1 MGKTLYE
8 EALIDAKELKEVATR
23 NAQDAIMKV
32 VTPKIKQLIEQQ
44 LLEDED
50 LPAVKKSDED
60 EKDILLD
67 LIQDDSVEEVG
78 ISLPDEDG
86 KVTIEMDKLLTRD
99 REEAEE
105 DVPPADLPTDQSLDT
120 DDELQLD
127 HNAVNALGKLSLLKN
142 KMNEVKINNM
152 LAELR
157 AALSG
162 AKLEDVETLLE
173 KTEALYESV
182 QDLLSENNR
191 KTVYENTLENFY
203 HKLNQLK
210 ESNQENTMLN
220 EEDLMVALS
229 LPNDVDV
236 DPEDVDVS
244 VVTAPVAEEEAEEME
259 AEEEAE
265 EMEAE
270 EEAEEAEEAEETEE
284 MEAEE
289 EAEEEEEELELDLA
303 HWLREVSE
311 EGEGANEAKLGVSVS
326 DDEAELELEAKE
338 MNEDEDMD
346 EMKDMDE
353 DMEEAKC
360 ESVDLS
366 TLSDDTVI
374 EISEADLRNE
384 IEKMKKLREERDAR
398 LAEEAEKQQ
407 AEETVAAEEVALKEE
422 KESQER
428 KAVLEGLRKKLKE
441 TELFNAKLLY
451 TNKLLQSDEMT
462 SKQKLMVAERLDEAK
477 SLREVKLIYNSLV
490 DLLKNAKKTTNEST
504 RRLKRVLGSS
514 SRPTRTSSTTNLNES
529 VEAQRWAK
537 LAGLDKK

>member
-8 EALIDAKELKEVATR
+8 EALIDAKELKEAATR

-44 LLEDED
+44 LLEDD
-50 LPAVKKSDED
+50 HLPAVKKSDED
-60 EKDILLD
+60 DKDILLD
-67 LIQDDSVEEVG
+67 LIQDDSTEEVG
-78 ISLPDEDG
+78 VSLPDEDG

-99 REEAEE
+99 CGKDEE
-105 DVPPADLPTDQSLDT
+105 DIPPADLPTDQSLDK
-120 DDELQLD
+120 DADNELQLD
-127 HNAVNALGKLSLLKN
+127 HNAVNALGKLSLLKS
-142 KMNEVKINNM
+142 KMNEAKINNM
-152 LAELR
+152 LDELR
-157 AALSG
+157 SSLSG
-162 AKLEDVETLLE
+162 AEPVDIDTLLE
-173 KTEALYESV
+173 KTEALYESI

-203 HKLNQLK
+203 QKLNQLK

-229 LPNDVDV
+229 LPDDVDV

-244 VVTAPVAEEEAEEME
+244 VVTGPVAEEEAEETEEAEEAKEAEEMEAEEME
-259 AEEEAE
+259 AEEED
-265 EMEAE
+265 
-270 EEAEEAEEAEETEE
+270 
-284 MEAEE
+284 
-289 EAEEEEEELELDLA
+289 EELELDLA

-311 EGEGANEAKLGVSVS
+311 EGEDANEAKLGVSVS
-326 DDEAELELEAKE
+326 DDTAELELEGLDE
-338 MNEDEDMD
+338 MEDVEEMVETEDMD
-346 EMKDMDE
+346 EM
-353 DMEEAKC
+353 EESKC
-360 ESVDLS
+360 ESVDIS

-384 IEKMKKLREERDAR
+384 LKKMKKLREAKSAR
-398 LAEEAEKQQ
+398 LAKNANKQS
-407 AEETVAAEEVALKEE
+407 AKDTKVAL

-428 KAVLEGLRKKLKE
+428 RVVLEGLRKKLKE

-451 TNKLLQSDEMT
+451 TNKLLQSDEMS

-504 RRLKRVLGSS
+504 RQLKRVLGSS
-514 SRPTRTSSTTNLNES
+514 SKLTRTSSMTNLNES

-537 LAGLDKK
+537 LAGLNRK

>member
-8 EALIDAKELKEVATR
+8 EALIDAKELKEAATR

-44 LLEDED
+44 LLEDEE
-50 LPAVKKSDED
+50 LPAVKKSDDD

-67 LIQDDSVEEVG
+67 LIQDDNVEEVG
-78 ISLPDEDG
+78 MSLPDEDG

-99 REEAEE
+99 DEEDEK
-105 DVPPADLPTDQSLDT
+105 DVPPADLPTDQSLDA

-157 AALSG
+157 ASLTG
-162 AKLEDVETLLE
+162 AKLEDVDSLLE
-173 KTEALYESV
+173 KTEALYESI

-203 HKLNQLK
+203 QKLNQLK

-244 VVTAPVAEEEAEEME
+244 VVTAPVAAEEAEEETEEAEEME

-265 EMEAE
+265 E
-270 EEAEEAEEAEETEE
+270 EEAEEAEE

-289 EAEEEEEELELDLA
+289 EAEEEDEELELDA
-303 HWLREVSE
+303 
-311 EGEGANEAKLGVSVS
+311 
-326 DDEAELELEAKE
+326 
-338 MNEDEDMD
+338 
-346 EMKDMDE
+346 
-353 DMEEAKC
+353 
-360 ESVDLS
+360 
-366 TLSDDTVI
+366 
-374 EISEADLRNE
+374 
-384 IEKMKKLREERDAR
+384 
-398 LAEEAEKQQ
+398 
-407 AEETVAAEEVALKEE
+407 
-422 KESQER
+422 
-428 KAVLEGLRKKLKE
+428 
-441 TELFNAKLLY
+441 
-451 TNKLLQSDEMT
+451 
-462 SKQKLMVAERLDEAK
+462 
-477 SLREVKLIYNSLV
+477 
-490 DLLKNAKKTTNEST
+490 
-504 RRLKRVLGSS
+504 
-514 SRPTRTSSTTNLNES
+514 
-529 VEAQRWAK
+529 
-537 LAGLDKK
+537 

>member
-8 EALIDAKELKEVATR
+8 EALIDAKELKEAATR

-44 LLEDED
+44 LLEDEE
-50 LPAVKKSDED
+50 LPAVKKSDDD

-67 LIQDDSVEEVG
+67 LIQDDNVEEVG
-78 ISLPDEDG
+78 MSLPDEDG

-99 REEAEE
+99 DEEDEK
-105 DVPPADLPTDQSLDT
+105 DVPPADLPTDQSLDA

-157 AALSG
+157 ASLTG
-162 AKLEDVETLLE
+162 AKLEDVDSLLE
-173 KTEALYESV
+173 KTEALYESI
-182 QDLLSENNR
+182 QDLLSEDNR

-203 HKLNQLK
+203 QKLNQLK

-244 VVTAPVAEEEAEEME
+244 VVTAPVAEEEAEEAAEEME
-259 AEEEAE
+259 AEEEAEEEEAEEAE

-270 EEAEEAEEAEETEE
+270 EEAEEED
-284 MEAEE
+284 
-289 EAEEEEEELELDLA
+289 EELELDLA

-311 EGEGANEAKLGVSVS
+311 EGETNEAKLGVSVS
-326 DDEAELELEAKE
+326 DDTAELEMEG
-338 MNEDEDMD
+338 MHDEDMD

-353 DMEEAKC
+353 MEDMDEMKDMDDDMDEAKC

-384 IEKMKKLREERDAR
+384 IAKMKKLREERDVR
-398 LAEEAEKQQ
+398 LAEAEKQQ
-407 AEETVAAEEVALKEE
+407 SEEVALKEE

-537 LAGLDKK
+537 LAGLNQK